1 MPAKNHES
9 PENADAS
16 AEADADTGADAA
28 AGTEAEPAEDKP
40 ANPLEALRR
49 AQANRSLPP
58 GSGNRGSAGGGGTG
72 GSPKARRM
80 YNRHK

>member
-1 MPAKNHES
+1 MPADNHES
-9 PENADAS
+9 PENADAP
-16 AEADADTGADAA
+16 ADAE
-28 AGTEAEPAEDKP
+28 AGTEAEAAEDKP

-58 GSGNRGSAGGGGTG
+58 GSGNRGAGGGGGKG

>member
-1 MPAKNHES
+1 MPAENHES

-16 AEADADTGADAA
+16 AQAGAE
-28 AGTEAEPAEDKP
+28 TEAEPAEDKP

-58 GSGNRGSAGGGGTG
+58 GSGNRGSAGGGGKG